1 MFRANVASVFF
12 DQSYLKKKYTY
23 IILNEY
29 IYISHADTYL
39 KKIDKRLDFML
50 DIVILQTCKK

>member
-29 IYISHADTYL
+29 IYIHFPCRYISEKNWQKTRFYARYSNSPD
-39 KKIDKRLDFML
+39 M
-50 DIVILQTCKK
+50 